1 MSANFRGSVRSLV
14 SRTAIVSVFVS
25 GCGTQEPSPATPGPA
40 APPSAPANTGTSAR
54 PAPSPAQDLK
64 DIKRDL
70 QDVKKA
76 VTPPVI
82 IKPDAPTASAAAPG
96 KAG

>member
-1 MSANFRGSVRSLV
+1 MPSSFRMSVRSFA
-14 SRTAIVSVFVS
+14 SRTAFVLVLAS
-25 GCGTQEPSPATPGPA
+25 GCGTQEPSPANPSPA
-40 APPSAPANTGTSAR
+40 APPTTANPSSSAR
-54 PAPSPAQDLK
+54 PAPSPSQDIN

-82 IKPDAPTASAAAPG
+82 IKPDAPTAPAPAPG
-96 KAG
+96 KTG